1 MTKFPQPDRV
11 LVIVAHPDDPEF
23 GAAGTVARWTRAG
36 AEVTYVIVTDG
47 DKGSSEPGMTREAIP
62 RQRHAEQVAAAKV
75 AGVDEVVFLGI
86 RDGEVENSLELR
98 GLLVRQIRLHRPDII
113 VTHDPT
119 TYIGP
124 HRINHRDHRTVG
136 ATTLDAIFPLA
147 RDRLNFPE
155 HEQEGLEAHNVL
167 DVFLLFTDQPDY
179 WVDISDTIDV
189 KIAALSEHKSQVGDL
204 KELDERMRERCRLS
218 AENLSFEYAET
229 FRRITLLR

>member
-1 MTKFPQPDRV
+1 MTEFPQPERV

-23 GAAGTVARWTRAG
+23 GAAGTIARWTRAG
-36 AEVTYVIVTDG
+36 AKVTYVIVTDG
-47 DKGSSEPGMTREAIP
+47 DKGSSEPGMTSAEITHR
-62 RQRHAEQVAAAKV
+62 RQAEQVAAAKA
-75 AGVDEVVFLGI
+75 AGVDDVVFLGV

-98 GLLVRQIRLHRPDII
+98 GQIVRQIRLHRPDII

-119 TYIGP
+119 TYIGT

-167 DVFLLFTDQPDY
+167 NVFLLFTDQPDY

-204 KELDERMRERCRLS
+204 EELDERMRERCRQS
-218 AENLSFEYAET
+218 AENLSFEYAEA